1 MLRTVKVTELKEVM
15 REMLYEISQRAME
28 LESEGKKIIKLHVG
42 DPDQPTPKEIIEAAF
57 EAMKQGKTKYSFY
70 AGEKTLREKL
80 ASIHNVSA
88 ENVVVIPGS
97 KWAFFSIMYLLL
109 KNGGN
114 VVIPTP
120 YWTAYELTAKSL
132 GVETRFLRTEI
143 DSNWKIDTE
152 KLKNLID
159 KKTRLLILNNPNN
172 PTSKVIENG
181 LLEEI
186 VEVANDKKVAIMSD
200 EVYHD
205 LSFVR
210 TKSILDFGG
219 NHILVNSFSKT
230 FAMTGWRIGYVVVGE
245 ELAGKMMKL
254 NQITFTNV
262 PVFVQEA
269 ALKALEL
276 KQKIA
281 EEMRQLYRRR
291 ADLAC
296 KVLSKTGLKF
306 TKPDAPFY
314 VFPKYDNLDS
324 ERFAFDL
331 LDKAVAV
338 TPGTSFGDYR
348 EYFRIALTMPEEEI
362 KLGLEKI
369 CEALK

>member
-1 MLRTVKVTELKEVM
+1 
-15 REMLYEISQRAME
+15 MLYEISQRAME
-28 LESEGKKIIKLHVG
+28 LESEGKKIIKFNLG
-42 DPDQPTPKEIIEAAF
+42 DPDQPTPKEIVKAAL

-114 VVIPTP
+114 IVIPTP
-120 YWTAYELTAKSL
+120 YWTAYDLAAKSL
-132 GVETRFLRTEI
+132 GAETKLLKTEI

-159 KKTRLLILNNPNN
+159 QKTRLLILNNPNN
-172 PTSKVIENG
+172 PTSKVIENSVI
-181 LLEEI
+181 EEI
-186 VEVANDKKVAIMSD
+186 VEIANDKKVTIMSD
-200 EVYHD
+200 EVYRD
-205 LSFVR
+205 LSFVK
-210 TKSILDFGG
+210 TKSILDFGD

-230 FAMTGWRIGYVVVGE
+230 FAMTGWRIGYVVAGE
-245 ELAGKMMKL
+245 ELTGKMVKL
-254 NQITFTNV
+254 NQMTFTNV

-269 ALKALEL
+269 ALRALEL

-281 EEMRQLYRRR
+281 GGIREIYRRR

-314 VFPKYDNLDS
+314 LFPKYDNMDS

-331 LDKAVAV
+331 LDKGVAI

-348 EYFRIALTMPEEEI
+348 EYFRIALTVPDEEI

-369 CEALK
+369 CEALE

>member
-1 MLRTVKVTELKEVM
+1 
-15 REMLYEISQRAME
+15 MLYEISQRAME
-28 LESEGKKIIKLHVG
+28 LESEGKKIIKLNVG

-80 ASIHNVSA
+80 ANIHNVSA

-109 KNGGN
+109 KKIGN
-114 VVIPTP
+114 VVIPSP
-120 YWTAYELTAKSL
+120 HWTAYEIAAKSL
-132 GVETRFLRTEI
+132 GVETRFYRTEI
-143 DSNWKIDTE
+143 GSNWKIDPE
-152 KLKNLID
+152 KLRNLID
-159 KKTRLLILNNPNN
+159 EQTQLLILSNPNN
-172 PTSKVIENG
+172 PTSKVVENRI
-181 LLEEI
+181 LEEI
-186 VEVANDKKVAIMSD
+186 VEVANEKKVAIVSD
-200 EVYHD
+200 EVYRD

-210 TKSILDFGG
+210 TKSIRDFGD

-230 FAMTGWRIGYVVVGE
+230 FAMTGWRIGYVVAGE
-245 ELAGKMMKL
+245 ELAGKMVKL

-269 ALKALEL
+269 ALKALE
-276 KQKIA
+276 
-281 EEMRQLYRRR
+281 MRQRIIKEMSELYRRR

-296 KVLSKTGLKF
+296 KVLSKTGLRF
-306 TKPDAPFY
+306 TRPDAPFY
-314 VFPKYDNLDS
+314 VFPKYDQLDS

-331 LDKAVAV
+331 LDKGVAV

-348 EYFRIALTMPEEEI
+348 EHFRIALTMPEEEM
-362 KLGLEKI
+362 KLGLEII
-369 CEALK
+369 CEALQ